1 VTLDELD
8 SLLPNGFH
16 DMYIGSLE
24 LDYSTG
30 TIKLNVDLL
39 VGWPEDSESERNQ
52 YQKAIVT
59 ITGLCFCS
67 IDPPYPGLTPCLR
80 AEALYVLA
88 EIRRKRITCRR
99 FLTSCRISQKGS
111 GAIGFSSTTGM
122 RSFISLLET
131 PKSLG
136 WDQSP
141 STRSST
147 C

>member
-1 VTLDELD
+1 MTLDELD

-24 LDYSTG
+24 LDYSTK

-67 IDPPYPGLTPCLR
+67 IDPPYPGYPLSPNGSPICVGGDPAKADHLPSLPDLLPNFPEGVWCYR
-80 AEALYVLA
+80 FFVHDWNAFIHIAARDAEVAWM
-88 EIRRKRITCRR
+88 
-99 FLTSCRISQKGS
+99 G
-111 GAIGFSSTTGM
+111 
-122 RSFISLLET
+122 
-131 PKSLG
+131 PK
-136 WDQSP
+136 P
-141 STRSST
+141 RHAR
-147 C
+147 

>member
-1 VTLDELD
+1 MTLDELD

-67 IDPPYPGLTPCLR
+67 IDPPYPGYPLFPDGR
-80 AEALYVLA
+80 AYMCW
-88 EIRRKRITCRR
+88 R
-99 FLTSCRISQKGS
+99 
-111 GAIGFSSTTGM
+111 
-122 RSFISLLET
+122 
-131 PKSLG
+131 
-136 WDQSP
+136 
-141 STRSST
+141 RSSESRAPAVASRPPAEFPRRDLVLPLFRPRLE
-147 C
+147 CCIHVAARDAEVAWIGSKPQHAK